1 MNYSKLLDGKRAV
14 ITSGARGIGKA
25 IAMLFVQHGAA
36 VAVGGINRPALDATI
51 KEINEISPESFGFY
65 CDLGVMKDVEAFC
78 KEILYRFGSI
88 DILVNTVGINHHV
101 TTHEV
106 DEEELMHLFE
116 VNYLSGFRF
125 AKSFIPGMI
134 KAGKGSIINISSI
147 HGDQTMPGYMMYAS
161 TKGAMNA
168 ATRAMALDYAEYG
181 IRANVISPGL
191 IMSDVI
197 KDEINA
203 CKTGE
208 ERNNL
213 LDLFKRMQPL
223 PPGSMEDIANAAL
236 YLASDMSSYVTGQTI
251 FVDGGASIKAH

>member
-1 MNYSKLLDGKRAV
+1 MNYSKLLDGKYAV

-25 IAMLFVQHGAA
+25 IAKLFVEQGAV
-36 VAVGGINRPALDATI
+36 VAVGGINRTALDATM
-51 KEINEISPESFGFY
+51 KDINLLSPESFGFY
-65 CDLGVMKDVEAFC
+65 CDLGVKDDVNKLCREV
-78 KEILYRFGSI
+78 ITRFKKI

-116 VNYLSGFRF
+116 VNYLSGFRCS
-125 AKSFIPGMI
+125 KCFIPGMLEA
-134 KAGKGSIINISSI
+134 KKGSIINISSI

-168 ATRAMALDYAEYG
+168 ATRAMALDYAKHN
-181 IRANVISPGL
+181 IRVNTISPGL

-197 KDEINA
+197 KDEVNA
-203 CKTGE
+203 CRTEE
-208 ERNNL
+208 ERKEL
-213 LDLFKRMQPL
+213 LELFERMQPL
-223 PPGSMEDIANAAL
+223 PPGSMEDIANATL
-236 YLASDMSSYVTGQTI
+236 YLASDMSAYTTGQTL

>member
-25 IAMLFVQHGAA
+25 IAKLFAEQGAA
-36 VAVGGINRPALDATI
+36 VAVGGVNRPALDATI
-51 KEINEISPESFGFY
+51 KEIKEISPESFSFY
-65 CDLGVMKDVEAFC
+65 CDLGVKEDVKAFC
-78 KEILYRFGSI
+78 KEVLDRFGRV

-106 DEEELMHLFE
+106 NEEELIHLFE
-116 VNYLSGFRF
+116 VNYLSGFRC

-147 HGDQTMPGYMMYAS
+147 HGDMTMPGYMMYAS

-168 ATRAMALDYAEYG
+168 ATRAMALDYAADG
-181 IRANVISPGL
+181 IRVNTISPGL

-197 KDEINA
+197 KDEVNA
-203 CKTGE
+203 CRTDE
-208 ERNNL
+208 ERRNL
-213 LDLFKRMQPL
+213 LDLFERMQPL

-236 YLASDMSSYVTGQTI
+236 YLASDMSSYVTGQTL